1 MQWRLDA
8 VLVENG
14 LVKSRERAKEI
25 IKKNGVTVNRK
36 IVSKPSFSVSE
47 CDDIK
52 VIIETLRYVSRGG
65 LKLEKAIQVFDLD
78 FSESVC
84 VDLGASTGGFVD
96 CMLQNGAKKVYA
108 VDVGHDQLDKSLLDN
123 PKVLNLEGVNVK
135 SFSTEYT
142 KEKVDF
148 VTADLSFISIKSSLG
163 VIRELLKDNALAVIL
178 IKPQFEVGKSKIGKG
193 GIVKDKSAHIE
204 LLTELLPFIEENKMS
219 VEGLTVSSIKGGD
232 GNIEYLALLKNKVS
246 DKSFLATFDVK
257 KFVNDSFMA
266 MK

>member
-1 MQWRLDA
+1 MRLDA

-25 IKKNGVTVNRK
+25 IKKNGVTVNGK
-36 IVSKPSFSVSE
+36 IVSKASFSVSE

-52 VIIETLRYVSRGG
+52 VIIEQLKYVSRGG
-65 LKLEKAIQVFDLD
+65 LKLEKAIQTFEID
-78 FSESVC
+78 FNESVC

-108 VDVGHDQLDKSLLDN
+108 VDVGHDQFDKSLLEN
-123 PKVLNLEGVNVK
+123 PKVVNFEGVNVK
-135 SFSTEYT
+135 EFSTDFT

-148 VTADLSFISIKSSLG
+148 VTADLSFISIKNSLC
-163 VIRELLKDNALAVIL
+163 VIKELLKENAFAIIL

-193 GIVKDKSAHIE
+193 GIVKDRSAHIE
-204 LLTELLPFIEENKMS
+204 MLTNLLPYIEQNQMTIK
-219 VEGLTVSSIKGGD
+219 GLTVSAIKGGD
-232 GNIEYLALLKNKVS
+232 GNIEYLALVENTFPKQA
-246 DKSFLATFDVK
+246 FLSSFDVK
-257 KFVNDSFMA
+257 KFVNESFEA